1 MKKKIL
7 LGFLILLLIAP
18 FKGYSQVGLEITG
31 YTGYMLGGKVNF
43 YNGSIK
49 IEDGQ
54 NWGVILGYKVAP
66 DYLIEVMYN
75 RLVSDL
81 TVREYADEPYV
92 YTKVAT
98 NYIQVGGV
106 RQFMEETMFRPF
118 IGAGLGATIF
128 SDQEGND
135 GDRWRFSF
143 GLAGG
148 LKFFPVE
155 NLGIRLQ
162 ARMLVPLYFNGIW
175 VGGGTGGVG
184 GGVSTSSTIVQ
195 GDFTGGIIVAF

>member
-1 MKKKIL
+1 MKK
-7 LGFLILLLIAP
+7 GLLLITISLLLMAP
-18 FKGYSQVGLEITG
+18 QNAFSQVGLEITG
-31 YTGYMLGGKVNF
+31 YTGWMLGGKVNF
-43 YNGSIK
+43 YDGSIK

-54 NWGVILGYKVAP
+54 NWGVILGYRVAP
-66 DYLIEVMYN
+66 ELMIEVMYN

-81 TVREYADEPYV
+81 TVREYANEPFV
-92 YTKVAT
+92 YTKLAT
-98 NYIQVGGV
+98 NYIQVGGT
-106 RQFMEETMFRPF
+106 REFMDDVIRPF
-118 IGAGLGATIF
+118 LGGSMGATIF

-148 LKFFPVE
+148 IKIFPIE
-155 NLGIRLQ
+155 NLGFRLQ

-175 VGGGTGGVG
+175 VGTGGAGAV
-184 GGVSTSSTIVQ
+184 TSSTIVQ